1 MIIIKSGA
9 VTLVTA
15 WLYYRSFWMLLPLLP
30 VWAWHFKMMAEEVA
44 RKKDQEFLLQF
55 KEAIRHGIGSE
66 YRIFP
71 GEFTSEAQKEL
82 EASYPE
88 DARI

>member
-1 MIIIKSGA
+1 MITIKSGA

-55 KEAIRHGIGSE
+55 KEAIQ
-66 YRIFP
+66 
-71 GEFTSEAQKEL
+71 AM
-82 EASYPE
+82 ASALNTGCPS
-88 DARI
+88 

>member
-1 MIIIKSGA
+1 MITIKSGA

-44 RKKDQEFLLQF
+44 RKKIRNSYCSSRKRSKPWASALNTGYSVENALL
-55 KEAIRHGIGSE
+55 
-66 YRIFP
+66 
-71 GEFTSEAQKEL
+71 EAQKEL
-82 EASYPE
+82 RHSVP
-88 DARI
+88 

>member
-1 MIIIKSGA
+1 MRLRTIRNSRWQDMTKKELAMITIKSGA

-44 RKKDQEFLLQF
+44 RKK
-55 KEAIRHGIGSE
+55 IRN
-66 YRIFP
+66 
-71 GEFTSEAQKEL
+71 
-82 EASYPE
+82 SYCSSRKRSKPWHQP
-88 DARI
+88 